1 MMVIMMAEYLKNT
14 PDVEADVFEFDDLD
28 ALIKFRKDYPEKMK
42 YNYHYALCKVV
53 TKSGSFCNE
62 YVNVVEAD
70 HFKKFK
76 KLMNAR

>member
-1 MMVIMMAEYLKNT
+1 MAEFLKNAQ
-14 PDVEADVFEFDDLD
+14 DDDADVIQFDDLD
-28 ALIKFRKDYPEKMK
+28 ALIKYRKAYPEKMK

-53 TKSGSFCNE
+53 RKNGSFCNE
-62 YVNVVEAD
+62 YINIVEAD